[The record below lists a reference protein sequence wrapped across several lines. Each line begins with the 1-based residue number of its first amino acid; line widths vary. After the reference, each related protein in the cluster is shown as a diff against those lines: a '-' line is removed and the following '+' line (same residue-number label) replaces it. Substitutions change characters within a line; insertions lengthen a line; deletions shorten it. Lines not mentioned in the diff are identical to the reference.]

1 MLYRQVM
8 GKARQKG
15 VTWVT
20 QSPTISHRPLSGF
33 RATKELVELLEV
45 TASSVVL
52 SHFQQVF
59 VSLARWRVI
68 AKIKYGENLDL
79 GARQTGTLILALPLS
94 CGTWAGLGVL

>member
-1 MLYRQVM
+1 M
-8 GKARQKG
+8 
-15 VTWVT
+15 
-20 QSPTISHRPLSGF
+20 
-33 RATKELVELLEV
+33 
-45 TASSVVL
+45 TASSMVL

-94 CGTWAGLGVL
+94 CGT